1 MSEIP
6 DSQPDKTR
14 GRSPQNWPIDRLP
27 GLRAEDCQ
35 ALNALGIHTTL
46 ELLDRVSRGDR
57 TQALATQLGIST
69 HYVRK
74 WVALSDLA
82 RVPAVGCQHCG
93 LLLHCGIISAAQLSQ
108 TPIHK
113 LYPQIQRLHVATLQ
127 RKDLCP
133 SRGQVIQWIQAA
145 WPFGLRR

>member
-1 MSEIP
+1 MSDTP
-6 DSQPDKTR
+6 DSRKGDSK
-14 GRSPQNWPIDRLP
+14 GRSPQNWPLDRLP
-27 GLRAEDCQ
+27 GLRREDCQ
-35 ALNALGIHTTL
+35 ALERLGVRTTL
-46 ELLDRVSRGDR
+46 ELLDRTGRGDR

-74 WVALSDLA
+74 WIALSDLA
-82 RVPAVGCQHCG
+82 RVPGVGCQYCG

-113 LYPQIQRLHVATLQ
+113 LYPQIQRLHVATMQ

-133 SRGQVIQWIQAA
+133 PRGQVIEWIQAA
-145 WPFGLRR
+145 RPFALRR